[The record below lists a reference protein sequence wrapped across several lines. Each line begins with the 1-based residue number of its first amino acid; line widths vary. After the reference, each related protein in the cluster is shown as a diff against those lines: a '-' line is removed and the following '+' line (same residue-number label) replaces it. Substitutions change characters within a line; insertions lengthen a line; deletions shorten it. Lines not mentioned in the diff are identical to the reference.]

1 MPQPQPPFISVLV
14 CMGVCGCG
22 CTDVSARVCVLG
34 AAIVNKYAY
43 HKMRTTK
50 SDYVR
55 NCAPHEG
62 HAQYLHKGENLNAAG
77 WSWKCPMPTVPPICI
92 TCIYSVYKLGYV
104 ILYFTLLQFWYVQK
118 KSRRYFHTKS
128 GRGESLK
135 HK

>member
-1 MPQPQPPFISVLV
+1 MPQPPFISVLV

-22 CTDVSARVCVLG
+22 CTDVSVRVCVLG

-55 NCAPHEG
+55 NRAPHEG

-77 WSWKCPMPTVPPICI
+77 
-92 TCIYSVYKLGYV
+92 
-104 ILYFTLLQFWYVQK
+104 
-118 KSRRYFHTKS
+118 
-128 GRGESLK
+128 
-135 HK
+135 

>member
-1 MPQPQPPFISVLV
+1 MPKRPGNNVVNWAQNASASAAFHFSACVY
-14 CMGVCGCG
+14 GCA
-22 CTDVSARVCVLG
+22 DVSVPVCVLS

-77 WSWKCPMPTVPPICI
+77 
-92 TCIYSVYKLGYV
+92 
-104 ILYFTLLQFWYVQK
+104 
-118 KSRRYFHTKS
+118 
-128 GRGESLK
+128 
-135 HK
+135 